1 MLLNRSQIIRR
12 LIEVRRFMYENKH
25 GDIEKGYLKI
35 KKDLDELIYDI
46 VGDFL
51 NETDRAQLDNILE
64 KSISGEIPV
73 DMAMVAIKELAISYY
88 ENGGIIEEEGKDN
101 TADHFYKKG
110 YR

>member
-12 LIEVRRFMYENKH
+12 LIEIRKSIYKDEQ
-25 GDIEKGYLKI
+25 GDIENSYLKV
-35 KKDLDELIYDI
+35 KNDLDSLIYDI

-51 NETDRAQLDNILE
+51 NEVDRAQLDNILL

-73 DMAMVAIKELAISYY
+73 DMAMVAIKELAVSYY
-88 ENGGIIEEEGKDN
+88 ENDRIIEEDGNDN
-101 TADHFYKKG
+101 TANHFYKKG